1 MIEIFRTI
9 LLRVT
14 LAGAAASVALAVSKD
29 SALRE
34 IVRVAAGLLM
44 ALALL
49 QPLSQVRLPSIS
61 EWFQKDGVSAAQIQ
75 RENSQ
80 TAMSAVG
87 SAIADVLEERAAKQ
101 GIDCT
106 VRVDMAT
113 DADGMLQADRVTVY
127 YKKSDQPRLA
137 ELQKLLT
144 EECGVPAERQELIQK

>member
-1 MIEIFRTI
+1 MMELFRMI

-49 QPLSQVRLPSIS
+49 QPLAQVRLPPVS
-61 EWFQKDGVSAAQIQ
+61 EWFQKDGISAAEVQ

-87 SAIADVLEERAAKQ
+87 AAIADVLEQRAAKT

-113 DADGMLQADRVTVY
+113 DADGVLQADHVTVY
-127 YKKSDQPRLA
+127 YKKSDASRLE
-137 ELQKLLT
+137 ELQQLLT